1 MFIFQILLYLVLVDF
16 IMPIL
21 RTITLSASSKP
32 RGRRPSRS
40 INYSLEELRSLMMDA
55 RITIVN
61 GVMKKFDRK
70 TKTVIV
76 KDHQDNHLTLNYDLL
91 VIGVGLVDNTIK
103 DLARD
108 KAARSELQKDAK
120 TIENGNF

>member
-1 MFIFQILLYLVLVDF
+1 ML
-16 IMPIL
+16 
-21 RTITLSASSKP
+21 
-32 RGRRPSRS
+32 
-40 INYSLEELRSLMMDA
+40 DA

-70 TKTVIV
+70 SKTVLV
-76 KDHQDNHLTLNYDLL
+76 RDHLDNHLTLNYDLL

-108 KAARSELQKDAK
+108 KAARSELQRDAK
-120 TIENGNF
+120 SVEDGKS